1 MTEEN
6 KESLRQ
12 NIDKTPLVDNKI
24 NEQKDTEI
32 KAALLFCSFFLSFFF
47 LFVFFFVVNVGLC
60 PLEQLC

>member
-12 NIDKTPLVDNKI
+12 NIDKTPLVDNKT
-24 NEQKDTEI
+24 NKQKDTEI
-32 KAALLFCSFFLSFFF
+32 KAALLFCSFFLSFF
-47 LFVFFFVVNVGLC
+47 LFFFVVNVGLC

>member
-12 NIDKTPLVDNKI
+12 NIDKTPLVDNKT
-24 NEQKDTEI
+24 NKQKDKEI
-32 KAALLFCSFFLSFFF
+32 KAALLFCSFFL
-47 LFVFFFVVNVGLC
+47 FFFVVNLGLC

>member
-12 NIDKTPLVDNKI
+12 NIDKTPLVDNKT
-24 NEQKDTEI
+24 NKQKHTEI
-32 KAALLFCSFFLSFFF
+32 KAALLFCSFFFFF
-47 LFVFFFVVNVGLC
+47 FCFFLFVVNVGLC

>member
-47 LFVFFFVVNVGLC
+47 VFFFVVNVGLC

>member
-12 NIDKTPLVDNKI
+12 NIDKTPLVDNKT
-24 NEQKDTEI
+24 NKQKDTEI

-47 LFVFFFVVNVGLC
+47 FFVVNVGLC